1 MALQGPLVQSALLA
15 LLALMKSQT
24 EIFVRSMKNQGVVN

>member
-1 MALQGPLVQSALLA
+1 MALQGPLVQSA